1 MNAAA
6 DICVRPQVGAVL
18 YPCLSTPSLATPGLS
33 TPSPG
38 NRLHQQTLVLVH
50 GWGADS
56 QIWGQLPQQLS
67 QWVDVIT
74 LDLPGFGESSVLQ
87 DYSADSLLDWMQQTL
102 PDQCLLL
109 GLSLGGMLCQRYA
122 ATYPQRVTGLISI
135 STNNQFVAD
144 SNYQAAMPRADFEA
158 FIRSWQSNPS
168 SCLKRF
174 AGLQARADSQQRQLT
189 RQLRAMDID
198 FDFGAAGALLKLLGE
213 LKISTTSLSLPS
225 LSLFGDQ
232 DALVPVQAAN
242 QVANARII
250 AGAGHLSHLSA
261 PQQVIGEIKGFLDNQ
276 RYRLDKPR
284 VADSFGRAAPRYD
297 SAAKLQ
303 HRIGEQLLAHI
314 KSQTQRAPDSIMD
327 LGCGTGYHSIQ
338 LQQCFPE
345 ARVLGLDI
353 SAGML
358 AYAETKYRH
367 SDLQWLCGDAEN
379 LALATGSQG
388 LIFSNFA
395 LQWCT
400 CLETLA
406 AELYR
411 VLQPGGQLVL
421 AVPGPETLSEL
432 RQAWAKVDNQV
443 HINRFASLQQWQG
456 ALAAAGFS
464 SIELT
469 SEPLIEQHQSVREL
483 LLELKNVGA
492 HNNNAGK
499 SLAVTG
505 KQRLKA
511 LYNAYENYRLANG
524 ELPATWEIISGVVSK

>member
-18 YPCLSTPSLATPGLS
+18 YPCLSTPGLSTPSPS

-198 FDFGAAGALLKLLGE
+198 FDFGAAGALLKLL
-213 LKISTTSLSLPS
+213 
-225 LSLFGDQ
+225 
-232 DALVPVQAAN
+232 AN
-242 QVANARII
+242 
-250 AGAGHLSHLSA
+250 
-261 PQQVIGEIKGFLDNQ
+261 
-276 RYRLDKPR
+276 
-284 VADSFGRAAPRYD
+284 
-297 SAAKLQ
+297 
-303 HRIGEQLLAHI
+303 
-314 KSQTQRAPDSIMD
+314 
-327 LGCGTGYHSIQ
+327 
-338 LQQCFPE
+338 
-345 ARVLGLDI
+345 
-353 SAGML
+353 
-358 AYAETKYRH
+358 
-367 SDLQWLCGDAEN
+367 
-379 LALATGSQG
+379 
-388 LIFSNFA
+388 
-395 LQWCT
+395 
-400 CLETLA
+400 
-406 AELYR
+406 
-411 VLQPGGQLVL
+411 
-421 AVPGPETLSEL
+421 
-432 RQAWAKVDNQV
+432 
-443 HINRFASLQQWQG
+443 
-456 ALAAAGFS
+456 
-464 SIELT
+464 
-469 SEPLIEQHQSVREL
+469 
-483 LLELKNVGA
+483 
-492 HNNNAGK
+492 
-499 SLAVTG
+499 
-505 KQRLKA
+505 
-511 LYNAYENYRLANG
+511 
-524 ELPATWEIISGVVSK
+524 

>member
-6 DICVRPQVGAVL
+6 DICLKPRVGSVL
-18 YPCLSTPSLATPGLS
+18 YPCLSTPGL
-33 TPSPG
+33 G
-38 NRLHQQTLVLVH
+38 NRLHPQTLVLVH

-74 LDLPGFGESSVLQ
+74 LDLPGFGQSSVLQ
-87 DYSADSLLDWMQQTL
+87 DYSVDSLLDWMQQTL

-122 ATYPQRVTGLISI
+122 ATYPQRVSGLISI
-135 STNNQFVAD
+135 STNSQFVAD
-144 SNYQAAMPRADFEA
+144 SCYQDAMPKADFDA
-158 FIRSWQSNPS
+158 FLQSWQSNPS

-174 AGLQARADSQQRQLT
+174 AGLQAQSDRQQRQLT
-189 RQLRAMDID
+189 GQLRAMDIN
-198 FDFGAAGALLKLLGE
+198 FDCHAAEALLKLLGE
-213 LKISTTSLSLPS
+213 LKISTTSLPLAS
-225 LSLFGDQ
+225 LSLFGEQ

-242 QVANARII
+242 RVANAVII
-250 AGAGHLSHLSA
+250 AGAGHLPHLSA
-261 PQQVIGEIKGFLDNQ
+261 RQQVIGEIKGFLDNQ

-303 HRIGEQLLAHI
+303 HRIGEQLLEHI
-314 KSQTQRAPDSIMD
+314 QNQTQRAPDSIMD

-345 ARVLGLDI
+345 ARVLGVDI

-358 AYAETKYRH
+358 AYAEAKYRH

-400 CLETLA
+400 CLDTLA
-406 AELYR
+406 TELYR
-411 VLQPGGQLVL
+411 VLRAGGQLML
-421 AVPGPETLSEL
+421 AVPGPETLTEL
-432 RQAWAKVDNQV
+432 RHAWAEVDDQV

-469 SEPLIEQHQSVREL
+469 SEPLIEQHQCVRDL

-499 SLAVTG
+499 PLAITG

-511 LYNAYENYRLANG
+511 LYNAYENYRLPNG
-524 ELPATWEIISGVVSK
+524 ELPATWEIIAGVVSK